1 VTTEGVVTAVY
12 ATGGLNGY
20 VIQTAGTGGALDLG
34 RHTGSTAL
42 FVHSP
47 DTAGQVAI
55 GDSVRVTGEVSEYYG
70 ATQVSV
76 GADGLEL
83 LEEPLGTDADL
94 GDRKSTRLNYSHA
107 SVS

>member
-1 VTTEGVVTAVY
+1 PPGSLHRY
-12 ATGGLNGY
+12 PSRRSSDL
-20 VIQTAGTGGALDLG
+20 GGALDLG
-34 RHTGSTAL
+34 RHAGSTAL